1 MSDAPKITKT
11 PAKTQEDY
19 LLERLQA
26 FYGSNP
32 AAVEELLWLKRP
44 AGADESPRVSLR
56 VLDWLVT
63 NFAKR
68 HRITYEVD
76 SQPISLFEAYKDEL
90 RSFSKRLFDP
100 FCREDTEADANPDRR
115 SRIISFKP
123 SEAAEAVQTT
133 CGQLNFIR
141 WCIENRVL
149 DYARTHLAQIQAH
162 MNQCIGSRRR
172 ERERAREDGGDHP
185 KRSMIT
191 KGPTGAA
198 KIQQIPTVLGFE

>member
-1 MSDAPKITKT
+1 MSDSP
-11 PAKTQEDY
+11 KTQEEI
-19 LLERLQA
+19 LLARLHD
-26 FYGSNP
+26 FYGRHP
-32 AAVEELLWLKRP
+32 AAVEELAWLLRSEKDEG
-44 AGADESPRVSLR
+44 AGVGQDGPRVSLR

-100 FCREDTEADANPDRR
+100 FCRKDRIQFR
-115 SRIISFKP
+115 ATP
-123 SEAAEAVQTT
+123 ESEPIETT

-149 DYARTHLAQIQAH
+149 DYARAHLAQIQAH
-162 MNQCIGSRRR
+162 MNQCIVSRRR
-172 ERERAREDGGDHP
+172 ERERAREEGSKAAP

-198 KIQQIPTVLGFE
+198 KIQHMPTVLGFD

>member
-1 MSDAPKITKT
+1 MSNT
-11 PAKTQEDY
+11 AKSQEDY
-19 LLERLQA
+19 LLERLQN
-26 FYGSNP
+26 FYANNP
-32 AAVEELLWLKRP
+32 AAVEELMRLKRP
-44 AGADESPRVSLR
+44 AEDDGAPRVSLR

-100 FCREDTEADANPDRR
+100 FCREDNEADDDPDK
-115 SRIISFKP
+115 SRIISFRP
-123 SEAAEAVQTT
+123 SPDSEPIQTT

-141 WCIENRVL
+141 WTIEYRVM
-149 DYARTHLAQIQAH
+149 DYARAHLAQIQAH
-162 MNQCIGSRRR
+162 MNQCVGSRRR
-172 ERERAREDGGDHP
+172 ERERARKDGSRNP